1 MSEITASQKTGWEGV
16 NLFPRTGWLPYIG
29 TALSMTVCYMKTVS
43 AALLPML
50 GQDWNLNP
58 HFQAVLMWS
67 LGLIA
72 VIAVYRDARR
82 HGDKHPFY
90 ISSAG
95 LFIIVVS
102 LYIHYNV
109 NIESL
114 GYTILIVGV
123 LLNQNAILRQLNIV
137 TIRQAADLADLNRTL
152 ENRVAEQVA
161 ELDRVGQLKRF
172 FSPQLADAIV
182 AGGAENP
189 LKTHRRDIT
198 VVFLDLRGFT
208 AFTETAEPE
217 EVMGVLRE
225 YHAAMG
231 RLILAHEGTLERFT
245 GDGIMVFFNDPTPV
259 PDPAQRAVRMALMMQ
274 DEVVALSGTWKRRG
288 IDLAMGI
295 GIAQGFATIGGIGFE
310 GRIDYGAIGTVTNL
324 AARLCGEAQGGE
336 ILLSQRVVAALEGGF
351 VVEPAGEFDL
361 KGFHRALPVHRL
373 VGNVA

>member
-1 MSEITASQKTGWEGV
+1 MSEVAEKSKPDWEEG
-16 NLFPRTGWLPYIG
+16 NLFSRAGWFPYVG
-29 TALSMTVCYMKTVS
+29 AALSMAVCYIKTLA

-72 VIAVYRDARR
+72 VIAVYRDTRR
-82 HGDKHPFY
+82 HGDRNAFY
-90 ISSAG
+90 VSSAG
-95 LFIIVVS
+95 LIIIVLS
-102 LYIHYNV
+102 LYVHYNEH
-109 NIESL
+109 IESL
-114 GYTILIVGV
+114 GYTTLVIGV
-123 LLNQNAILRQLNIV
+123 FLNQNAILRQLNIV
-137 TIRQAADLADLNRTL
+137 TERQAADLAEWNRTL

-161 ELDRVGQLKRF
+161 ELDRVGKLKRF

-182 AGGAENP
+182 AGGADDP
-189 LKTHRRDIT
+189 LKSHRRDIT

-208 AFTETAEPE
+208 SFTETAEPE

-259 PDPAQRAVRMALMMQ
+259 PDPAQRAIRMALAMQ
-274 DEVVALSGTWKRRG
+274 GEVVALSAAWKRRG
-288 IDLAMGI
+288 IDLTMGI

-324 AARLCGEAQGGE
+324 AARLCGEAHGGE
-336 ILLSQRVVAALEGGF
+336 ILLSQRVVALLGDSF

-361 KGFHRALPVHRL
+361 KGFHRALPVYRL
-373 VGNVA
+373 VGKAA

>member
-1 MSEITASQKTGWEGV
+1 MSEVAENPKTGWEGD
-16 NLFPRTGWLPYIG
+16 NLFSRAGWLPYIG
-29 TALSMTVCYMKTVS
+29 AALSMTVCYIKIVA

-72 VIAVYRDARR
+72 VIAVYRDTKR
-82 HGDKHPFY
+82 HGDRYGFY
-90 ISSAG
+90 VSSAG
-95 LFIIVVS
+95 LIIIVGS
-102 LYIHYNV
+102 LYIHYNES
-109 NIESL
+109 IESL
-114 GYTILIVGV
+114 GYTTLIIGV
-123 LLNQNAILRQLNIV
+123 FLNQNAILRQLNIV
-137 TIRQAADLADLNRTL
+137 TQRQAADLAEWNRTL

-182 AGGAENP
+182 AGGAGDP
-189 LKTHRRDIT
+189 LKSHRRDIT

-208 AFTETAEPE
+208 SFTETAEPE

-231 RLILAHEGTLERFT
+231 RLILEHEGTLERFT

-259 PDPAQRAVRMALMMQ
+259 PDPAQRAIRMALAMQ
-274 DEVVALSGTWKRRG
+274 SEVVALSEAWKRRG
-288 IDLAMGI
+288 IDLTMGI

-324 AARLCGEAQGGE
+324 AARLCGEAHGGE
-336 ILLSQRVVAALEGGF
+336 ILLSQRVVALLGDSF

-361 KGFHRALPVHRL
+361 KGFHRALPVYRL
-373 VGNVA
+373 VGKAA